1 MDAQQKLFDDAIN
14 QVNREWEAYGK
25 AYRNYYNN
33 KNHPIPWMRGFD
45 HVLDYLV
52 RNPPISRRA
61 RRRMEKAERQQALKA
76 RKRKHA
82 KKVCARNWQDTR

>member
-1 MDAQQKLFDDAIN
+1 MDAWQKLLDDAIN
-14 QVNREWEAYGK
+14 EVDRDWETYGK

-33 KNHPIPWMRGFD
+33 KNHPIPWMGGFD
-45 HVLDYLV
+45 QVLDYLV

-61 RRRMEKAERQQALKA
+61 CKRMEKAERKKA

-82 KKVCARNWQDTR
+82 